1 MTSAIDEASRGE
13 RATELRNALVESLL
27 SDDAIASARVEAAFR
42 TVPRHAFAPGSS
54 LDDAYARYA
63 VIVKEDA
70 NGRAIS
76 TVSDP
81 HIQAVMLEQA
91 EIRPGMRVLEIGSG
105 GYNAALLSELVGPG
119 GHVTTMDIDPE
130 VTDRASAFL
139 EATGYSRVHVLLAD
153 AENGAPAGAPYDR
166 IIVTA
171 GAWDIPP
178 AWISQLAGAG
188 RIVVPLRIRGVTRT
202 VVFDVDD
209 GRLVS
214 RSSAP
219 CGFVPMQGEGAHRER
234 LWLLR
239 GDQIGIMIDDGELP
253 DPGSLDGVLAR
264 ERSQAWPGVTIGR
277 SEPFGFLFLWFAT
290 ALPGFARLMVDP
302 DQGDAGLAGPD
313 ERFFPFAEVEGG
325 SLAYMVTR
333 PTADDDRVEIG
344 ARAFG
349 RNGAQ
354 AAEVIADALRTW
366 DRDHRHGP
374 GPQYLVVSSS
384 YDGPVP
390 DGHIVDKRHSRI
402 IVSWPADG

>member
-1 MTSAIDEASRGE
+1 MTSTIDQASSDE
-13 RATELRNALVESLL
+13 RATELRTALVESLL
-27 SDDAIASARVEAAFR
+27 SDNTIVSDRVEAAFR
-42 TVPRHAFAPGSS
+42 TVPRHAFAPESG

-70 NGRAIS
+70 NGRPIS

-91 EIRPGMRVLEIGSG
+91 EIGPDMRVLEIGSG

-119 GHVTTMDIDPE
+119 GRVTTMDIDPE

-139 EATGYSRVHVLLAD
+139 EATGYSRVRVLLAD
-153 AENGAPAGAPYDR
+153 AENGASADAPYDR

-178 AWISQLAGAG
+178 AWIGQLAEAG

-202 VVFDVDD
+202 VAFDVND
-209 GRLVS
+209 GRLLS
-214 RSSAP
+214 RSSAS
-219 CGFVPMQGEGAHRER
+219 CGFVPMQGESAHHER

-239 GDQIGIMIDDGELP
+239 GDQIGIMIDDGELSN
-253 DPGSLDGVLAR
+253 PGSLDGVLAS

-277 SEPFGFLFLWFAT
+277 SEPFDFLFLWFAT
-290 ALPGFARLMVDP
+290 ALPGFARLMVDA
-302 DQGDAGLAGPD
+302 DQGDPGLAGPG

-333 PTADDDRVEIG
+333 PTEDDDRVEIG

-349 RNGAQ
+349 PNGAQ

-374 GPQYLVVSSS
+374 GPRYLVVPSG
-384 YDGPVP
+384 YDGPAP

-402 IVSWPADG
+402 VVSWPIDG